1 MIYMAHGPRYRV
13 PRKRRR
19 EGKTDYRRRLSLLK
33 SHLPRAVVRKS
44 QKNVLVQFIVF
55 DPKGDKVISTT
66 SGYELVK
73 FGWKGSTSNIPSA
86 YLTGY
91 LAGKR
96 AKEMGIVE
104 AVLDIGLATPQKG
117 SKVFASLKGMV
128 DSGLDIPH
136 NEKIL
141 PSEERIRGEHINDS
155 IKNQFEQV
163 KTKLEG
169 AK

>member
-1 MIYMAHGPRYRV
+1 M
-13 PRKRRR
+13 
-19 EGKTDYRRRLSLLK
+19 
-33 SHLPRAVVRKS
+33 
-44 QKNVLVQFIVF
+44 
-55 DPKGDKVISTT
+55 
-66 SGYELVK
+66 
-73 FGWKGSTSNIPSA
+73 
-86 YLTGY
+86 
-91 LAGKR
+91 
-96 AKEMGIVE
+96 
-104 AVLDIGLATPQKG
+104 DIGLATPKKG

-155 IKNQFEQV
+155 IKNQFESV